1 MTTPSPYAAPSLTC
15 DIVMKGG
22 ITSGVIYP
30 RAVAELAQTYRLS
43 SVGGASAGAIAAAAA
58 AAAELGR
65 QTGGFEELD
74 AMPDEL
80 AAVGPDGH
88 STLAS
93 FFQPTATAA
102 PLFRLLFAVAGAEG
116 GKVGALV
123 RGLLGSFW
131 KEALAGSLVGLV
143 LVVVSLLGEGVA
155 TVAGVVGGLLLLVIG
170 AAAGVLV
177 GALRTFARVAGDG
190 FGMCTGMEGDGAGGA
205 TPLTPWLYEKI
216 QSLAGRG
223 PGDAPLTFGDLRRA
237 GVTLRVMTTNLT
249 RHQPMAMPWSTGE
262 FWFDPDEFR
271 RLFPEDVV
279 AWMENPR
286 AEVAPGPTPLAE
298 IAPDG
303 TPLAEVAPEG
313 EAVRASLE
321 ADATPL
327 AEVAPD
333 GAAVRASLEA
343 DAAGVDPRTPA
354 QFDTQLRRAQAG
366 RLRPWP
372 SPDDLPVIVATR
384 MSLSFPVLIAA
395 VRLWSADFTQPS
407 NWRAVDEAARWRRA
421 NPDGTVEQALA
432 ALPAPTFSPVWFTDG
447 GLCAN
452 LPVHFFDS
460 PLPKHPTFAFNLGP
474 FPPGREKWPD
484 QSENSYLPTANAGGL
499 QRPWFP
505 LPTAGIGAWASFG
518 MLMVHTAREWVDA
531 AQMVMP
537 GYRDRIVTVHHD
549 ESEGG
554 MNLSMPPDVVR
565 DLAERGRLGAVK
577 LVDVFAGERPG
588 VVPARGWDNH
598 RWIRFRT
605 AASGLAGWLGA
616 WNRSYRD
623 ASPGGTPYPDL
634 AGPGAD
640 AELPSYRLTNAQ
652 RGSLNERTGQLT
664 SLADA
669 WGAAPMPPAPQPAP
683 RLRLVPDDGTAAG
696 LDASDDP
703 PSPPPATS

>member
-102 PLFRLLFAVAGAEG
+102 PLFRLLFAVAGAES

-131 KEALAGSLVGLV
+131 KEALVGSLVGLV

-155 TVAGVVGGLLLLVIG
+155 TVAGFIGGLLLLVIG
-170 AAAGVLV
+170 AAVGVLV

-205 TPLTPWLYEKI
+205 TALTPWLYEKI

-279 AWMENPR
+279 AWMENP
-286 AEVAPGPTPLAE
+286 TP
-298 IAPDG
+298 
-303 TPLAEVAPEG
+303 
-313 EAVRASLE
+313 
-321 ADATPL
+321 ATP
-327 AEVAPD
+327 
-333 GAAVRASLEA
+333 
-343 DAAGVDPRTPA
+343 
-354 QFDTQLRRAQAG
+354 FDTQLRRAQAG

-384 MSLSFPVLIAA
+384 MSLSFPVLISA
-395 VRLWSADFTQPS
+395 VRLWSIDFTQPS

-432 ALPAPTFSPVWFTDG
+432 VLPAPTFSPVWFTDG

-474 FPPGREKWPD
+474 FPPGREKSPD

-505 LPTAGIGAWASFG
+505 LPTAGLGAWASFG

-652 RGSLNERTGQLT
+652 RESLNEKTGQLAG
-664 SLADA
+664 LADA

>member
-102 PLFRLLFAVAGAEG
+102 PLFRLLFAVAGAES

-131 KEALAGSLVGLV
+131 KEALVGSCVGSV

-170 AAAGVLV
+170 AAVGVLV

-249 RHQPMAMPWSTGE
+249 RHQPMAMPWNTGE

-279 AWMENPR
+279 AWMENP
-286 AEVAPGPTPLAE
+286 TP
-298 IAPDG
+298 
-303 TPLAEVAPEG
+303 
-313 EAVRASLE
+313 
-321 ADATPL
+321 ATP
-327 AEVAPD
+327 
-333 GAAVRASLEA
+333 
-343 DAAGVDPRTPA
+343 
-354 QFDTQLRRAQAG
+354 FDTQLRRAQAG

-384 MSLSFPVLIAA
+384 MSLSFPVLISA
-395 VRLWSADFTQPS
+395 VRLWSIDFTQPS

-432 ALPAPTFSPVWFTDG
+432 VLPAPTFSPVWFTDG

-474 FPPGREKWPD
+474 FPPGREKSPD

-505 LPTAGIGAWASFG
+505 LPTAGLGAWASFG

-652 RGSLNERTGQLT
+652 RESLNEKTGQLAG
-664 SLADA
+664 LADA

>member
-65 QTGGFEELD
+65 HTGGFEELD

-102 PLFRLLFAVAGAEG
+102 PLFRLLFAVAGAES

-131 KEALAGSLVGLV
+131 KEALVGSCVGSV

-170 AAAGVLV
+170 AAVGVLV

-205 TPLTPWLYEKI
+205 TALTPWLYEKI

-279 AWMENPR
+279 AWMENP
-286 AEVAPGPTPLAE
+286 TP
-298 IAPDG
+298 
-303 TPLAEVAPEG
+303 
-313 EAVRASLE
+313 
-321 ADATPL
+321 ATP
-327 AEVAPD
+327 
-333 GAAVRASLEA
+333 
-343 DAAGVDPRTPA
+343 
-354 QFDTQLRRAQAG
+354 FDTQLRRAQAG

-384 MSLSFPVLIAA
+384 MSLSFPVLISA
-395 VRLWSADFTQPS
+395 VRLWSIDFTQPS

-432 ALPAPTFSPVWFTDG
+432 VLPAPTFSPVWFTDG

-474 FPPGREKWPD
+474 FPPGREKSPD

-505 LPTAGIGAWASFG
+505 LPTAGLGAWASFG

-652 RGSLNERTGQLT
+652 RESLNEKTGQLAG
-664 SLADA
+664 LADA

>member
-102 PLFRLLFAVAGAEG
+102 PLFRLLFAVAGAES

-131 KEALAGSLVGLV
+131 KEALVGSCVGSV

-170 AAAGVLV
+170 AAVGVLV

-279 AWMENPR
+279 AWMENP
-286 AEVAPGPTPLAE
+286 TP
-298 IAPDG
+298 
-303 TPLAEVAPEG
+303 
-313 EAVRASLE
+313 
-321 ADATPL
+321 ATP
-327 AEVAPD
+327 
-333 GAAVRASLEA
+333 
-343 DAAGVDPRTPA
+343 
-354 QFDTQLRRAQAG
+354 FDTQLRRAQAG

-384 MSLSFPVLIAA
+384 MSLSFPVLISA
-395 VRLWSADFTQPS
+395 VRLWSIDFTQPS

-432 ALPAPTFSPVWFTDG
+432 VLPAPTFSPVWFTDG

-474 FPPGREKWPD
+474 FPPGREKSPD

-505 LPTAGIGAWASFG
+505 LPTAGLGAWASFG

-652 RGSLNERTGQLT
+652 RESLNEKTGQLAG
-664 SLADA
+664 LADA

>member
-131 KEALAGSLVGLV
+131 KEALVGSLVGLV

-155 TVAGVVGGLLLLVIG
+155 TVAGFIGGLLLLVIG
-170 AAAGVLV
+170 AAVGVLV

-249 RHQPMAMPWSTGE
+249 RHQPMAMPWNTGE

-279 AWMENPR
+279 AWMENP
-286 AEVAPGPTPLAE
+286 TP
-298 IAPDG
+298 
-303 TPLAEVAPEG
+303 
-313 EAVRASLE
+313 
-321 ADATPL
+321 ATP
-327 AEVAPD
+327 
-333 GAAVRASLEA
+333 
-343 DAAGVDPRTPA
+343 
-354 QFDTQLRRAQAG
+354 FDTQLRRAQAG

-384 MSLSFPVLIAA
+384 MSLSFPVLISA
-395 VRLWSADFTQPS
+395 VRLWSIDFTQPS

-432 ALPAPTFSPVWFTDG
+432 VLPAPTFSPVWFTDG

-474 FPPGREKWPD
+474 FPPGREKSPD

-505 LPTAGIGAWASFG
+505 LPTAGLGAWASFG

-652 RGSLNERTGQLT
+652 RESLNEKTGQLAG
-664 SLADA
+664 LADA

>member
-65 QTGGFEELD
+65 HTGGFEELD

-131 KEALAGSLVGLV
+131 KEALVGSLVGLV

-155 TVAGVVGGLLLLVIG
+155 TVAGFIGGLLLLVIG
-170 AAAGVLV
+170 AAVGVLV

-205 TPLTPWLYEKI
+205 TALTPWLYEKI

-279 AWMENPR
+279 AWMENP
-286 AEVAPGPTPLAE
+286 TP
-298 IAPDG
+298 
-303 TPLAEVAPEG
+303 
-313 EAVRASLE
+313 
-321 ADATPL
+321 ATP
-327 AEVAPD
+327 
-333 GAAVRASLEA
+333 
-343 DAAGVDPRTPA
+343 
-354 QFDTQLRRAQAG
+354 FDTQLRRAQAG

-384 MSLSFPVLIAA
+384 MSLSFPVLISA
-395 VRLWSADFTQPS
+395 VRLWSIDFTQPS

-432 ALPAPTFSPVWFTDG
+432 VLPAPTFSPVWFTDG

-474 FPPGREKWPD
+474 FPPGREKSPD

-505 LPTAGIGAWASFG
+505 LPTAGLGAWASFG

-652 RGSLNERTGQLT
+652 RESLNEKTGQLAG
-664 SLADA
+664 LADA